1 MILGGDS
8 YEYPIWYMLQD
19 NTERIDSVW
28 VSKETNQYEDVTY
41 KPDCILVM
49 DISDDRIEVH
59 DREYKRVTDYERTNF
74 YIP

>member
-1 MILGGDS
+1 
-8 YEYPIWYMLQD
+8 MLQD